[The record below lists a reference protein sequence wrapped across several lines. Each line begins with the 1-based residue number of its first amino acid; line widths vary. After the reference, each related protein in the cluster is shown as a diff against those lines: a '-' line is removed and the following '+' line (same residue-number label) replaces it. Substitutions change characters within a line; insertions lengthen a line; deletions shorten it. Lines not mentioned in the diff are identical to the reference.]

1 MANNLPHNV
10 QAYLDD
16 LVKRLIDHLGDQ
28 LVGVYLFG
36 SASYDAFEPGLSDL
50 DVQAIV
56 KTPLSTQEKQA
67 IISHINQASLSCPA
81 TKLEFVV
88 YAQQSVHPASRHPQF
103 ELNLNT
109 GPNQSDH
116 VSLDPGQ
123 EASHWFLL
131 DIAMGRQLG
140 RCLHGRSIDEAFG
153 DIPRSW
159 ILDGMADS
167 LEWHQANEVNST
179 NSVLNACRSWQ
190 YMISGEF
197 SSKVNGGK
205 WALQQEGC
213 PDVVGK
219 ALSARKTGGKLSAHE
234 VLELYHVV
242 LKVNHEERQK
252 AFV

>member
-1 MANNLPHNV
+1 MAKNLPNNV

-16 LVKRLIDHLGDQ
+16 LVNRLIDHLDHQ
-28 LVGVYLFG
+28 LIGVYLFG
-36 SASYDAFEPGLSDL
+36 SASYDAFEPRLSDL

-56 KTPLSTQEKQA
+56 KTPLSSPEKKH
-67 IISHINQASLSCPA
+67 IVSRINQASLPCPA

-88 YAQQSVHPASRHPQF
+88 YSQESVNPASRHPRF

-109 GPNQSDH
+109 GPSQSDH
-116 VSLDPGQ
+116 VSLDPSQ

-140 RCLHGRSIDEAFG
+140 RCLHGLSIDEAFG
-153 DIPRSW
+153 EIPRPW
-159 ILDGMADS
+159 ILDGMSDS
-167 LEWHQANEVNST
+167 LKWHQMNEANSA

-190 YMISGEF
+190 YTVTGVF

-213 PDVVGK
+213 PEVVGN
-219 ALSARKTGGKLSAHE
+219 ALSARNTGDKLSANG
-234 VLELYHVV
+234 VLELYYVV

-252 AFV
+252 EFA

>member
-1 MANNLPHNV
+1 MEKNLPNNV
-10 QAYLDD
+10 RAYLDD

-56 KTPLSTQEKQA
+56 KTPLSTTKKQA
-67 IISHINQASLSCPA
+67 IICSINQASLPCPA

-88 YAQQSVHPASRHPQF
+88 YAQGSVNPASRHPRF

-109 GPNQSDH
+109 GPSQVDH
-116 VSLDPGQ
+116 VSLDPSQ

-140 RCLHGRSIDEAFG
+140 RCLHGMPIDEAFG
-153 DIPRSW
+153 EIPRSW
-159 ILDGMADS
+159 ILDGMAES
-167 LEWHQANEVNST
+167 LAWHTANEATSA

-190 YMISGEF
+190 YMVTGVF
-197 SSKVNGGK
+197 SSKVNGGE
-205 WALQQEGC
+205 WALQQEEC
-213 PDVVGK
+213 PDVVRK
-219 ALSARKTGGKLSAHE
+219 ALSARKTGEKLSANE

>member
-16 LVKRLIDHLGDQ
+16 LVKRLIGHLGDQ

-56 KTPLSTQEKQA
+56 KTPLSTIEKQA
-67 IISHINQASLSCPA
+67 IISRINQASLPCPA

-88 YAQQSVHPASRHPQF
+88 YAQESVNPASRHPQF

-109 GPNQSDH
+109 GPKQSDH

-140 RCLHGRSIDEAFG
+140 RCLHGLAIDEAFG
-153 DIPRSW
+153 EIPRSW

-167 LEWHQANEVNST
+167 LAWHATNEVNSA

-190 YMISGEF
+190 YMVSVEF

-219 ALSARKTGGKLSAHE
+219 GLSARKTGEKLSANE
-234 VLELYHVV
+234 VLELYDVV

>member
-1 MANNLPHNV
+1 MANNLPNNV

-16 LVKRLIDHLGDQ
+16 LVKRLIDHLNDQ

-56 KTPLSTQEKQA
+56 KTPLSTTEKHA
-67 IISHINQASLSCPA
+67 IISRINQASLPCPA

-88 YAQQSVHPASRHPQF
+88 HAQQSVKPASRHPQF

-109 GPNQSDH
+109 GPSQSDH

-140 RCLHGRSIDEAFG
+140 RCLHGRPIGKVFG
-153 DIPRSW
+153 EIPRSW

-167 LEWHQANEVNST
+167 LKWHQMNEANSA

-190 YMISGEF
+190 YMVTGVF

-219 ALSARKTGGKLSAHE
+219 ALSARKTGDKLSANE
-234 VLELYHVV
+234 VLKLYDVV

-252 AFV
+252 GFV